1 MGRVIPKDYLVAA
14 NRLGPWAT
22 LALIVWVLILLALP
36 ISIIGFARS
45 DFLQSLHV
53 APLVHSLIEG
63 FCSAVAFEIFG
74 VLIFA
79 RFYRKDAS
87 IFLFSLAFL
96 AMGLFDGVHA
106 LVNPKTHLTIFV
118 VLHTT
123 SSVCGAVLLLAG
135 VSIKVCSIEGLPSA
149 KAPRFLFVVGICL
162 IAAVLYRA
170 IMLEIDPGRTSEA
183 AFSDST
189 YQIHN
194 ISTVCYVL
202 SSMGLLYYYW
212 AKQYVPALIIGAM
225 LAVLAESAY
234 LFTFSAMWDVD
245 WWLWHF
251 VKAAFYFGMLTT
263 ASIALIYAIRSAE
276 TSRLSLARTNVKL
289 TEAKRQL
296 AEFNSELYARNEMVR
311 EAVACFSLENVLHAF
326 SGSIQDMILQSR
338 CRFVIYVA
346 PDEVREVRRIHEAE
360 WQSLPISVEPFPESP
375 ISEVETA
382 NSSSTSFSSGYTC
395 IIFPLV
401 SERIGLGFVRIEAPT
416 EQINANVEKIRA
428 AVLEIGPLVQSAL
441 RNFDL
446 AQEAKFRKTL
456 GAAVGNICCSLD
468 SKKVLAVACLEFVR
482 LVDADWVCVMERTS
496 DPLTLA
502 ATSDLVGSTPEI
514 SHAEDLATFVSE
526 MTACPESRPRSWT
539 LLPALSNRFSTA
551 IGFPI
556 SYDKTADRFLI
567 AFRRENVEFSQTTI
581 SKGEL
586 FMRQVAVAHSN
597 AVNYRRVVD
606 ANRELEVQ
614 KEIRARSERLATLGQ
629 LAACVAHEV
638 RNPLGAI
645 SNCVSILGHDRN
657 DQGTVDNVLEII
669 RGEVA
674 RLDRLTRDFLAIGS
688 RPSKMS
694 VVTLRDVLYRVVR
707 AVHQYINYERLSV
720 QLDPHFTGEGRA
732 LLFDSDGLEIV
743 LWNLILN
750 AVQAMN
756 GRGRVQI
763 ALRQRSAHIFLAVVD
778 EGRGIA
784 VDDRQTIFEPFLST
798 RASGAGLGLV
808 IISRYMAQWGGKIK
822 IKSTLGEGSA
832 FLMLIPLPVVT
843 EIAKQTA

>member
-1 MGRVIPKDYLVAA
+1 MGKIIPKDYLVVAS
-14 NRLGPWAT
+14 RLGPWAT
-22 LALIVWVLILLALP
+22 TALIFWVLILLALP
-36 ISIIGFARS
+36 ISVIGFVQA
-45 DFLQSLHV
+45 DFLRTLQVS
-53 APLVHSLIEG
+53 PSMHSLIEG

-87 IFLFSLAFL
+87 VVLFALAFL
-96 AMGLFDGVHA
+96 AMGLFDGLHA
-106 LVNPKTHLTIFV
+106 IVSPKTYLTLFV
-118 VLHTT
+118 ALHTT

-135 VSIKVCSIEGLPSA
+135 VSVKVWSIDGQLSA
-149 KAPRFLFVVGICL
+149 KAPRLLFVAGICL
-162 IAAVLYRA
+162 IAAILYHA
-170 IMLEIDPGRTSEA
+170 VMLQIDPGRTSEA

-202 SSMGLLYYYW
+202 SAMGLLYYYW
-212 AKQYVPALIIGAM
+212 AKQYVPALIIGSM

-234 LFTFSAMWDVD
+234 LFKFSTMWDVD
-245 WWLWHF
+245 WWLWHY

-263 ASIALIYAIRSAE
+263 ASIALVFTIRSAE

-289 TEAKRQL
+289 AKAKRQL

-326 SGSIQDMILQSR
+326 SRSIQDMIPQSR
-338 CRFVIYVA
+338 SEFVIYVA
-346 PDEVREVRRIHEAE
+346 SDEVGEVHRILETE
-360 WQSLPISVEPFPESP
+360 WQSLPISVQPYPESP
-375 ISEVETA
+375 ISAGEVV
-382 NSSSTSFSSGYTC
+382 NLSSTALPERIC
-395 IIFPLV
+395 ICFPLV
-401 SERIGLGFVRIEAPT
+401 SERIELGFVRIDVPSK
-416 EQINANVEKIRA
+416 QLKVNVEKIRA

-441 RNFDL
+441 RNFNL
-446 AQEAKFRKTL
+446 AQEAKFRKSL
-456 GAAVGNICCSLD
+456 SAAVSKTCGSLD
-468 SKKVLAVACLEFVR
+468 SGKVLAVACQEFVR
-482 LVDADWVCVMERTS
+482 LVGADWACVIEGTS
-496 DPLTLA
+496 DLFTLT
-502 ATSDLVGSTPEI
+502 ATSDVADVAADLV
-514 SHAEDLATFVSE
+514 HAEHFATFVSE
-526 MTACPESRPRSWT
+526 MTVNPESRPMSRA
-539 LLPALSNRFSTA
+539 LLPAPGNRFSTA
-551 IGFPI
+551 VGLPI
-556 SYDKTADRFLI
+556 SYDGTADRFLI
-567 AFRRENVEFSQTTI
+567 AFRCADIEFSQTTI

-586 FMRQVAVAHSN
+586 FVRQVAVAYSN

-606 ANRELEVQ
+606 VNRELEVQ

-688 RPSKMS
+688 RPGKMS
-694 VVTLRDVLYRVVR
+694 VVTLGEMLDRVVR
-707 AVHQYINYERLSV
+707 AVHQYINYERLPV

-756 GRGRVQI
+756 GSGRVQI
-763 ALRQRSAHIFLAVVD
+763 KLRQRSAHIFLAVVD

-822 IKSTLGEGSA
+822 IKSTLGKGSA
-832 FLMLIPLPVVT
+832 FLMLIPLPLMT
-843 EIAKQTA
+843 ETAKRTA

>member
-1 MGRVIPKDYLVAA
+1 LAA

-22 LALIVWVLILLALP
+22 TALIFWVLILLALP
-36 ISIIGFARS
+36 ISVIGFAQE
-45 DFLQSLHV
+45 DFLRSSHV
-53 APLVHSLIEG
+53 SPSMHSLIEG
-63 FCSAVAFEIFG
+63 FCSVVAFEIFG
-74 VLIFA
+74 VLTFA

-87 IFLFSLAFL
+87 IVLFALAFL
-96 AMGLFDGVHA
+96 AMGVFDGMHA
-106 LVNPKTHLTIFV
+106 IVSPKSYFTLFV
-118 VLHTT
+118 ALHTT

-135 VSIKVCSIEGLPSA
+135 VSVKVWSIDGQPSA
-149 KAPRFLFVVGICL
+149 KATRMLLAAGMCL
-162 IAAVLYRA
+162 IAAILYHA
-170 IMLEIDPGRTSEA
+170 VMLQIDPGRTNEA
-183 AFSDST
+183 AFSVSI

-202 SSMGLLYYYW
+202 SAMGLLYYYW
-212 AKQYVPALIIGAM
+212 AKQNIAALIIGSM

-234 LFTFSAMWDVD
+234 LFQFSTMWDVD
-245 WWLWHF
+245 WWLWHY

-263 ASIALIYAIRSAE
+263 ASVALIFTIRSAE
-276 TSRLSLARTNVKL
+276 TSRLSLARANVKL
-289 TEAKRQL
+289 TRAKRQL

-326 SGSIQDMILQSR
+326 SRSIQAMIPQSR
-338 CRFVIYVA
+338 CEFVIYV
-346 PDEVREVRRIHEAE
+346 PSDEVGEVHRSVQAE
-360 WQSLPISVEPFPESP
+360 WQSLPISVQPHPESP
-375 ISEVETA
+375 ITAGEVV
-382 NSSSTSFSSGYTC
+382 SFSSTDLSPERAC
-395 IIFPLV
+395 INSPLV
-401 SERIGLGFVRIEAPT
+401 SERIELGLVRIDAPSK
-416 EQINANVEKIRA
+416 EIAVNLEKIRA

-441 RNFDL
+441 RNFNL
-446 AQEAKFRKTL
+446 AQEARFRKSL
-456 GAAVGNICCSLD
+456 SAAVGKTSGSLD
-468 SKKVLAVACLEFVR
+468 SNKVLAIACQEIVR
-482 LVDADWVCVMERTS
+482 LLGADWACVIEGTS
-496 DPLTLA
+496 APFTLA
-502 ATSDLVGSTPEI
+502 ATSNAIGVAPDLM
-514 SHAEDLATFVSE
+514 HAEHFAAFVSE
-526 MTACPESRPRSWT
+526 MTASSEIQPTSWM
-539 LLPALSNRFSTA
+539 LLPALGDRFSTA
-551 IGFPI
+551 IGLPI
-556 SYDKTADRFLI
+556 SYDETVDRFLI
-567 AFRRENVEFSQTTI
+567 AFRHANVEFSQTTI

-586 FMRQVAVAHSN
+586 FVRQVAVAYSN

-606 ANRELEVQ
+606 VNRELEVQ

-645 SNCVSILGHDRN
+645 SNCVSILGDDRN

-694 VVTLRDVLYRVVR
+694 VVTLSEMLDRVVR
-707 AVHQYINYERLSV
+707 AVHQYINYERLPV
-720 QLDPHFTGEGRA
+720 QLESHFIGERRA
-732 LLFDSDGLEIV
+732 LLFDSDGFEIV
-743 LWNLILN
+743 LWNLVLN

-756 GRGRVQI
+756 GCGRVQI

-822 IKSTLGEGSA
+822 IKSTLEKGSA
-832 FLMLIPLPVVT
+832 FLMHIPLPLMT
-843 EIAKQTA
+843 ETAKQTA